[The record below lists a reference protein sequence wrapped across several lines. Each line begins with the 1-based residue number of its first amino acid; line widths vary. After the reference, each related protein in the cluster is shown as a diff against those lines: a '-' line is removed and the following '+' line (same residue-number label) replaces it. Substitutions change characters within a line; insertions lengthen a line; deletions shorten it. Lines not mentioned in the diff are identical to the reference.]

1 MQAIIDLTRC
11 KSCKNSSE
19 KVAGVSILMRHIISL
34 SRNQAEK
41 IVVIQGE
48 KSVLSGME
56 KDKRVTCP
64 VVFSTDF
71 ASAIKETSGDV
82 FVIGEDVVYSQNLFK
97 IGSPDN
103 HILRFGELAVF
114 YIPDNEKKRIQ
125 DFNDLIGLSS
135 VKELEGIYFRC
146 IQDKSAIKK
155 AEKEMVKG
163 LRTSG
168 DTLISRLMNRSISLW
183 VTARIMHYPI
193 TPNFI
198 TTFNLLL
205 GIAAVICVWVIPGY
219 WKQAIAGTLFHLSSV
234 LDGCDGEIAR
244 LKFQGSKFGAKY
256 DDFADEFTNFLFY
269 PGVGL
274 YAAIYWFHLNT
285 FILIITL
292 IGTFFYTIGKF
303 IYFWLNTKIFHIDNV
318 KYLQFYFEKN
328 KENWG
333 KNPVLWVFKIGRH
346 VVRNDFLAF
355 LAMVT
360 GFLQLYW
367 TAPYVVFVFGTAYFI
382 SIFLELLNAL
392 KKRRSQ
398 SVS

>member
-11 KSCKNSSE
+11 KNSNE
-19 KVAGVSILMRHIISL
+19 KVAGVSILMRHVISL
-34 SRNQAEK
+34 CRNQAEK
-41 IVVIQGE
+41 IVVIHGE
-48 KSVLSGME
+48 KQVLSSLE

-64 VVFSTDF
+64 VVFSADF
-71 ASAIKETSGDV
+71 ASALKETSGDV
-82 FVIGEDVVYSQNLFK
+82 FVVGEDVVYSQNLFK
-97 IGSPDN
+97 TGAPDD
-103 HILRFGELAVF
+103 HILRLGELAIF
-114 YIPDNEKKRIQ
+114 YIPENEKKRVQ
-125 DFNDLIGLSS
+125 DFNDLIAVSS
-135 VKELEGIYFRC
+135 VKELEGVYFHS

-198 TTFNLLL
+198 TTFNLIL

-234 LDGCDGEIAR
+234 LDGCYGEIAR

-285 FILIITL
+285 FILTITL
-292 IGTFFYTIGKF
+292 IGTFFYAIGKV

-333 KNPVLWVFKIGRH
+333 KNPILWIFKIGRH

-392 KKRRSQ
+392 KKHNSQ
-398 SVS
+398 